1 MARVFAVLRLHIFAH
16 VHAAL
21 QLVEKFFQL
30 LRGVNRFSASDF
42 LEQGVLQFAAVD
54 NAPDIVVFRNF
65 SQGATVAEYHERNK
79 VCFFVADFQKV
90 FQRKNVPDVLADG
103 IVESVFGM
111 LVQVLRPALAF
122 QVAHDFA
129 GKILTFEYVDSR
141 LVQKQ
146 GVNFGVTCAGRNVEV
161 PHENVAAF
169 VGIADA
175 GGECHHGG
183 LAKNASRIV
192 GDALVVKV
200 RIGLEKVFA
209 TGGGVRNAVAAQ
221 FVGPVEF

>member
-65 SQGATVAEYHERNK
+65 SQGAAVAEYDERNK
-79 VCFFVADFQKV
+79 VCLFVADFQKV

-103 IVESVFGM
+103 IMESVFGM
-111 LVQVLRPALAF
+111 LTAGTRIPRSRP
-122 QVAHDFA
+122 
-129 GKILTFEYVDSR
+129 R
-141 LVQKQ
+141 
-146 GVNFGVTCAGRNVEV
+146 
-161 PHENVAAF
+161 
-169 VGIADA
+169 
-175 GGECHHGG
+175 
-183 LAKNASRIV
+183 
-192 GDALVVKV
+192 
-200 RIGLEKVFA
+200 
-209 TGGGVRNAVAAQ
+209 
-221 FVGPVEF
+221 